1 MKVKS
6 VAEAWEKATEI
17 FPTDYEK
24 DEDSSR
30 RAGYGIYRH
39 PTLNYYNR
47 ICDLGD
53 RLEVLTGEFGE
64 NVTNIWIEAEQTE
77 TPAEAPSYGLEL
89 HERIRATV
97 SSGTEL
103 SHFDKFVLDRG
114 FEFKTEEALKAG
126 YDRCWKSYHDILITE
141 AEFIAEARL
150 QCPNNYDV
158 GTLAEVYEAL
168 VVMVKKELLRPSDVY
183 GYAHFKWC
191 LHNPAAII
199 AYQTTPE
206 KWEVNNCGTE
216 ITEEDAR
223 VKVCEEWGFEASRV
237 RIIGTPYYESTDWQY
252 IRFNCAH
259 MTWLWCN
266 ESLYQVYG

>member
-97 SSGTEL
+97 SSGTE
-103 SHFDKFVLDRG
+103 
-114 FEFKTEEALKAG
+114 
-126 YDRCWKSYHDILITE
+126 
-141 AEFIAEARL
+141 
-150 QCPNNYDV
+150 
-158 GTLAEVYEAL
+158 
-168 VVMVKKELLRPSDVY
+168 VVP
-183 GYAHFKWC
+183 
-191 LHNPAAII
+191 P
-199 AYQTTPE
+199 
-206 KWEVNNCGTE
+206 
-216 ITEEDAR
+216 
-223 VKVCEEWGFEASRV
+223 
-237 RIIGTPYYESTDWQY
+237 
-252 IRFNCAH
+252 
-259 MTWLWCN
+259 
-266 ESLYQVYG
+266 